1 VRRRVNVVSGDRRR
15 NHMVQLVRHLSA
27 SGLVR
32 DYVALIARF
41 ESKGGNGVFLD
52 LDGFGVI
59 KKNQSLP
66 NLRVRILK

>member
-1 VRRRVNVVSGDRRR
+1 MWYLATDAKTTSSN
-15 NHMVQLVRHLSA
+15 LSA

-32 DYVALIARF
+32 DYVALITRI